1 MSTPRH
7 SSFPPELQDDLQQKT
22 PAEQARIKRVWQLL
36 GHLEEDDSRQ
46 PGLIPDTEAA
56 LQDLER
62 SLDAGESIPAK
73 DEPAQD
79 ETTQDQSA
87 QRSRRA
93 PDRPSLSG
101 AHNPRERAMQWTT
114 MGAAVALALFAG
126 MIWFWR
132 IPVVVQAPLGEQV
145 TAVLPDQSVI
155 TLNSGSRVEYAR
167 RFESWPFITTTK
179 RRVYL
184 QGEAFFEVEEMDVPF
199 VVESFNAQVRV
210 LGTTF
215 NVWAREHDATPETRV
230 ALKTG
235 TVLVTNH
242 QNEAPLDTLSTAG
255 DMARVVTRTNGLIE
269 TVASRVPV
277 EQADAWRSNGFAIQ
291 DLSIASIVAEI
302 ERRYVMDIAV
312 APTIDAEHKLN
323 LFVKDPTPAE
333 LLESICLSVQCQF
346 RETSNGFS
354 IFTPPSGNSQPPT
367 P

>member
-1 MSTPRH
+1 MSTPSH
-7 SSFPPELQDDLQQKT
+7 SSLPPELQDDLQQKT
-22 PAEQARIKRVWQLL
+22 PDEQARIKRVWQLL
-36 GHLEEDDSRQ
+36 GHLEEDDSVQ
-46 PGLIPDTEAA
+46 SGLIPDTEAA
-56 LQDLER
+56 LQDIER
-62 SLDAGESIPAK
+62 SLDSGESTPAPVGLGK
-73 DEPAQD
+73 RA
-79 ETTQDQSA
+79 
-87 QRSRRA
+87 RRA
-93 PDRPSLSG
+93 PDRQSLSG
-101 AHNPRERAMQWTT
+101 ATNPKERAMQWTT
-114 MGAAVALALFAG
+114 MSAAVTLALFAC

-145 TAVLPDQSVI
+145 TTVLPDQSVI
-155 TLNSGSRVEYAR
+155 TLNSGSRIEYAR
-167 RFESWPFITTTK
+167 RFESWPLISTTK

-210 LGTTF
+210 LGTSF

-235 TVLVTNH
+235 TVLVTSH
-242 QNEAPLDTLSTAG
+242 QDEAPLDTLAAAG
-255 DMARVVTRTNGLIE
+255 DMARVVTRPNGRIE

-302 ERRYVMDIAV
+302 ERRYVMDITLD
-312 APTIDAEHKLN
+312 PTIDAEHKLN